1 MSEIN
6 KQFNITENTQVKTN
20 QVNFLYQNDAY
31 LRELP
36 RELLTFLLSKQDS
49 SIETKTTAF
58 QRRNPKLRIFQ
69 GDLLYQSYR
78 VSFVKKIN
86 TPDLIKNFPYQS
98 KNQQVPKLVSVIENN
113 SFSQQHNLAV
123 FKVPYKNP
131 KKNDHLAIYSC
142 DKDNGF
148 DQDLESDFGV
158 QKAALEQES
167 IIHPG
172 LNDPT
177 QRVFD
182 EDDNGRFYL
191 DSPTLFRK
199 NSLIHP

>member
-1 MSEIN
+1 MSEITRPTG
-6 KQFNITENTQVKTN
+6 ITNSTQTRTN
-20 QVNFLYQNDAY
+20 QTIFLFKDDAA

-36 RELLTFLLSKQDS
+36 RELLAFLLSKQDS
-49 SIETKTTAF
+49 SIEARTTAF
-58 QRRNPKLRIFQ
+58 QRRNPDLKIFQ
-69 GDLLYQSYR
+69 GDLFYQGYR

-113 SFSQQHNLAV
+113 AFSQQHNLAV

-131 KKNDHLAIYSC
+131 KKNNHLAIYLC

-167 IIHPG
+167 IFHPG
-172 LNDPT
+172 LNDPN
-177 QRVFD
+177 QKVFD

-199 NSLIHP
+199 NS